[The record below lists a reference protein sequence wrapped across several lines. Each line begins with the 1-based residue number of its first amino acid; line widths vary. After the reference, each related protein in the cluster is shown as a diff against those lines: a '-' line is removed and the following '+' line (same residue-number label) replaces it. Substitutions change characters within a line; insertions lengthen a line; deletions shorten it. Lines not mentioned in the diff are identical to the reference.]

1 MKRISH
7 RKSRKNSARRK
18 RKVRAR
24 HCKAGRRRA
33 RAKPVFSA
41 GAVHYEI
48 GARTSAMSFGGI
60 GAVRRL
66 VAKLGLAREID
77 ARLTS

>member
-1 MKRISH
+1 MKKISH
-7 RKSRKNSARRK
+7 RKSRRNSARRK
-18 RKVRAR
+18 RQVRAR
-24 HCKAGRRRA
+24 HCRAGRRRA

-66 VAKLGLAREID
+66 VAKLSLAREID
-77 ARLTS
+77 RRLVE